1 MKMYR
6 FKSEGAAVRVIT
18 AVLVIMGLVST
29 WLEF

>member
-6 FKSEGAAVRVIT
+6 FKSEGAALRAIS
-18 AVLVIMGLVST
+18 AVLILMGLVST

>member
-6 FKSEGAAVRVIT
+6 FKTEGAALRAIS
-18 AVLVIMGLVST
+18 AVLILMGLVST

>member
-6 FKSEGAAVRVIT
+6 FKTEGAAIRAIS
-18 AVLVIMGLVST
+18 AVLILMGLVST

>member
-6 FKSEGAAVRVIT
+6 FKSGGAAIRAIT

-29 WLEF
+29 WLDF